1 VSDPTYPAA
10 RLILQFEGWCT
21 IRQPTDPDPTD
32 EPRGASGYT
41 FAFGNEPDL
50 DRIVRLQPSQTIP
63 ERSHGWP
70 IGVKV
75 TDAVRHAG
83 AKQSSIAALVGATVD
98 LLGRPKLENR
108 NWTLT
113 PAGYEPIVPFDLSI
127 KAPPLTIGRKAPLDV
142 NDPNRKLWEQ
152 PPAVLQAQGANGVEF
167 EPETIGKATG
177 IWDSREVALERRTL
191 LQKDLDAAKRKT
203 PPEEAEI
210 AILTGRIA
218 ELTIGIDN
226 PNDRRVGARYYVER
240 FGFDMLGTVKIEG
253 DEGKVLGGLLT
264 RGSDPAGAWGVR
276 FWIGAWDPDLLSA
289 YFVGALDAPYAPA

>member
-1 VSDPTYPAA
+1 MSDAAYPAA

-50 DRIVRLQPSQTIP
+50 DRIVRLQPSAGIP
-63 ERSHGWP
+63 ARSHGWP

-83 AKQSSIAALVGATVD
+83 AKQSKIAALVGATVD
-98 LLGRPKLENR
+98 LLGNPKLENR

-113 PAGYEPIVPFDLSI
+113 PAGYEPIVPFDLRI
-127 KAPPLTIGRKAPLDV
+127 TAPALTIGRKAPLDV
-142 NDPNRKLWEQ
+142 KNPKTPLWEQ
-152 PPAVLQAQGANGVEF
+152 PPAVLQAQGANGIEY

-177 IWDSREVALERRTL
+177 IWDSREVALERRAL
-191 LQKDLDAAKRKT
+191 LQQDLAAAERKV
-203 PPEEAEI
+203 PPDEAEI

-218 ELTIGIDN
+218 ELTIGIDD
-226 PNDRRVGARYYVER
+226 PSDRRVGARYYVER
-240 FGFDMLGTVKIEG
+240 FGFNMLGTVKIEG
-253 DEGKVLGGLLT
+253 DERTVLGGTLV
-264 RGSDPAGAWGVR
+264 RGSSEAGAWGIR